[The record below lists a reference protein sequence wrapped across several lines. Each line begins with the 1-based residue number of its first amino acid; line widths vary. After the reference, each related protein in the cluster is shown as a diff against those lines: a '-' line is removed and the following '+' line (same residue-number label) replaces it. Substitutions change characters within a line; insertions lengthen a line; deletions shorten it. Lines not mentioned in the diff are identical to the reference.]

1 MSTPIA
7 CPCTFVYSVDLLRS
21 LNTRLVPPSRQ
32 TRKTLFRF
40 QLWRPAYLRRHATS
54 SSSCL
59 QQPRQQPRQPPRLSS
74 SIRVATLNAHS
85 LRKKYVPV
93 SDFIE
98 SSELDV
104 MVIVESWHHSSAD
117 VAVRRAAP
125 PGFHFLDR
133 PRYDDP
139 LATERGGGI
148 IVYHRDHLKAKKIE
162 LVRVPTTFEAL
173 AVSLASDR
181 GPTTL
186 LALYRPGSSRPY
198 TTVFYDEFISLMDQ
212 FALYNTQLVLV
223 GDLNLHLEDSSLP
236 ETMEFV
242 AVLEQFGLK
251 QHVTESTHVSEGWF
265 DVVVIRDDCQV
276 SE

>member
-1 MSTPIA
+1 MSTPLA
-7 CPCTFVYSVDLLRS
+7 FPCTFVYSVDLLRS

-74 SIRVATLNAHS
+74 SIRAATLNPHS
-85 LRKKYVPV
+85 LTKKYVPV

-98 SSELDV
+98 SSEVDV

-117 VAVRRAAP
+117 AAVRPAAP
-125 PGFHFLDR
+125 PGFHFRDR

-148 IVYHRDHLKAKKIE
+148 IVYHRDHLKVNKIE
-162 LVRVPTTFEAL
+162 LVRTPTTFEAL

-186 LALYRPGSSRPY
+186 LALYRPCRLLS
-198 TTVFYDEFISLMDQ
+198 TV
-212 FALYNTQLVLV
+212 YNGIL
-223 GDLNLHLEDSSLP
+223 
-236 ETMEFV
+236 
-242 AVLEQFGLK
+242 
-251 QHVTESTHVSEGWF
+251 
-265 DVVVIRDDCQV
+265 R
-276 SE
+276 

>member
-1 MSTPIA
+1 MSTPLA

-40 QLWRPAYLRRHATS
+40 QLWRPAYLRRHPTS

-59 QQPRQQPRQPPRLSS
+59 QQPRQQPRQPPTLSS

-104 MVIVESWHHSSAD
+104 MVIVESWH
-117 VAVRRAAP
+117 
-125 PGFHFLDR
+125 
-133 PRYDDP
+133 
-139 LATERGGGI
+139 I

-186 LALYRPGSSRPY
+186 LALYRPGSSRP
-198 TTVFYDEFISLMDQ
+198 T
-212 FALYNTQLVLV
+212 
-223 GDLNLHLEDSSLP
+223 
-236 ETMEFV
+236 
-242 AVLEQFGLK
+242 
-251 QHVTESTHVSEGWF
+251 
-265 DVVVIRDDCQV
+265 
-276 SE
+276 